1 MVVRL
6 VHPRIRPG
14 QLSNATSRNYL
25 VASKTYNMSYTCT
38 TTHAHQMCRVP
49 FGQCKGGGQGG
60 GLVQPQS
67 VLLSDGCQT
76 PFEGFHLQVL
86 KK

>member
-25 VASKTYNMSYTCT
+25 VASKTYNVSYTCA
-38 TTHAHQMCRVP
+38 TTHAYQMRRVL
-49 FGQCKGGGQGG
+49 FGQCKGGGRGW
-60 GLVQPQS
+60 
-67 VLLSDGCQT
+67 GCCST
-76 PFEGFHLQVL
+76 AKCTSF
-86 KK
+86 